1 MRSRDSCSSL
11 IRAAIDPEI
20 LVIMRTLLAS
30 SWLTTLLLTNLA
42 VSAEF
47 DLNGHKFTVPDGFV
61 VEHVAGKPLV
71 DRPVSA
77 DFDEQ
82 GRLYVTDSSG
92 SNEHVDIQVK
102 KRPHKIRRLEDTDGD
117 GVFDKSTI
125 YADQLMF
132 PEGSCW
138 FDGSLYVAAPPEI
151 WKFTDA
157 DDDGVAEKREVWFDG
172 KTLTH
177 CANDLHG
184 PYLGPDGWI
193 YWCKGAF
200 AEQTHQ
206 LNGKPWTTKAAHIF
220 RRRPEGGPIEPVMT
234 GGMDNPVEVVF
245 TPGGER
251 FFTTTFIVH
260 PHDGLRDGLIHA
272 VYGGTYGKDHG
283 SLGNHPRT
291 GDLMPTFAHLGAAA
305 PCGLAR
311 LESDGLG
318 SDHRNNILAC
328 QFNMHKISR
337 HVLTKHGATFT
348 SETSDL
354 LVSDNLDFHP
364 TDVLEDSDG
373 SVLVVDTGGWFRLC
387 CPTSQLE
394 KADVLGGIYRIRRK
408 DAKAVADPRGSK
420 IAWQD
425 LNNEELVELLNDERF
440 AVRNRARQQIGK
452 RGEGC
457 RSSLAQ
463 VLKSSDDSHHR
474 LQAVWALTWIDK
486 SSARAAVR
494 DALSDSDETVRQ
506 AALHSISVRKDKE
519 ATDKLAA
526 LIRTGTPHNRRAAAE
541 ALGRLG
547 SPSDIPKLLR
557 AVPAATIS
565 SSDSGDTVDR
575 FLEHSLIYAV
585 LELNDPAFAWK
596 HIGSDNDR
604 IRRAALIALDQME
617 DNGKLK
623 PGIIAPLLTS
633 KSQILNDTAWW
644 IAEKH
649 PDWGDTVVEAFR
661 AELREPPR
669 EQELVDR
676 LGARLQRFAGSAA
689 VQQVMAEALS
699 KPDAKEPV
707 RLAVLNAMAAS
718 NQKPLPAAWADPL
731 HDQLSGSND
740 VIRAAL
746 TALNQLSDA
755 KLDDKTIARL
765 KLIAAD
771 KQMAA
776 EIRLRS
782 FNSLPKGSR
791 EITAAS
797 LEFVCSQVV
806 ISSSVTNRAL
816 AVDLL
821 TSTPLAG
828 DHLQKVARTLP
839 KTGSM
844 ELQPLMA
851 MFAKSKDVAVGNVLV
866 ASLLDAPAATALFPD
881 RLREQLSGFGEDV
894 VAQAEPLIAKINQEN
909 ASKLERVEDILA
921 HLPKADIRRGLK
933 VFQSTKASC
942 LACHRRGYIGG
953 NIGPDLNRIGQ
964 IRTERVLLES
974 ILFPNLSFVRSYE
987 PVAIVTDDGRVYNG
1001 VIRDETDDAITLQL
1015 DAKKTIQLPKSTIE
1029 ERKQGTVSIMPAG
1042 LEKQLSPQDLADL
1055 VKYLKEG

>member
-1 MRSRDSCSSL
+1 MF
-11 IRAAIDPEI
+11 AAD
-20 LVIMRTLLAS
+20 
-30 SWLTTLLLTNLA
+30 
-42 VSAEF
+42 F
-47 DLNGHKFTVPDGFV
+47 DLNGHKFTVPDGFT
-61 VEHVAGKPLV
+61 VEHIAGSPLV

-125 YADQLMF
+125 YADKLMF

-184 PYLGPDGWI
+184 PYLGPDGWM

-200 AEQTHQ
+200 AEQKHE
-206 LNGKPWTTKAAHIF
+206 LNGTTWTTKAAHIF

-272 VYGGTYGKDHG
+272 VYGGAYGKDHG
-283 SLGNHPRT
+283 ALGDHPRT

-337 HVLTKHGATFT
+337 HILTKNGATFT

-364 TDVLEDSDG
+364 TDVLEDADG
-373 SVLVVDTGGWFRLC
+373 SVLVVDTGGWFKLC

-394 KADVLGGIYRIRRK
+394 KADVLGGIYRLRRD
-408 DAKAVADPRGSK
+408 DAKTMDDSRGSK
-420 IAWQD
+420 IAWKD
-425 LNNEELVELLNDERF
+425 LSNENLVELLNDERF

-457 RSSLAQ
+457 GSALAQ
-463 VLKSSDDSHHR
+463 VLKTSDEPHHR
-474 LQAVWALTWIDK
+474 LQAVWALTWIDH
-486 SSARAAVR
+486 SSSRAAVR

-506 AALHSISVRKDKE
+506 AALHSISVHKDKE
-519 ATDKLAA
+519 ANDKLVAM
-526 LIRTGTPHNRRAAAE
+526 IRTGTPHNRRAAAE

-547 SPSDIPKLLR
+547 APSDIPKLLR
-557 AVPAATIS
+557 AIPAATINT
-565 SSDSGDTVDR
+565 DSGNIVDR

-585 LELNDPAFAWK
+585 MELNNPAFAWK
-596 HIGSDNDR
+596 YIGSDNDH
-604 IRRAALIALDQME
+604 IRRAALIALDQMT
-617 DNGKLK
+617 DKKLK
-623 PGIIAPLLTS
+623 PGIIAPLLSS
-633 KSQILNDTAWW
+633 KSQVLNDAAWW

-661 AELREPPR
+661 AELTNQPS
-669 EQELVDR
+669 EQALIDR
-676 LGARLQRFAGSAA
+676 LGDRLRQFASSTA
-689 VQQVMAEALS
+689 VQEVMAHSLS
-699 KPDAKEPV
+699 SQNSKEPL
-707 RLAVLNAMAAS
+707 RLVVLNAMADS
-718 NQKPLPAAWADPL
+718 NQKPLPAAWAGPL

-740 VIRAAL
+740 IIRAAL
-746 TALNQLSDA
+746 TALNQLSDG
-755 KLDDKTIARL
+755 KLADNTTARLTTIASD
-765 KLIAAD
+765 AEMD
-771 KQMAA
+771 A

-782 FNSLPKGSR
+782 LNSLPKDSR
-791 EITAAS
+791 EITTAS
-797 LEFVCSQVV
+797 LEFVCSQLT
-806 ISSSVTNRAL
+806 IDSSVTNRAL

-821 TSTPLAG
+821 TSTPLAS
-828 DHLQKVARTLP
+828 DHLQHVARSLP
-839 KTGSM
+839 KIGSM
-844 ELQPLMA
+844 ELQPLMT
-851 MFAKSKDVAVGNVLV
+851 MFAKSKDAAVGDVLV
-866 ASLLDAPAATALFPD
+866 ASLLEAPAATALFPD
-881 RLREQLSGFGEDV
+881 RLQEQLSGFGEEV
-894 VAQAEPLIAKINQEN
+894 VAKAAPLIAKINAEN

-921 HLPKADIRRGLK
+921 RMPDADIRRGLK
-933 VFQSTKASC
+933 VFQGTKASC

-964 IRTERVLLES
+964 IRTERALLES
-974 ILFPNLSFVRSYE
+974 ILFPNLTFVRSYE
-987 PVAIVTDDGRVYNG
+987 PVSIVTDDGHVYNG
-1001 VIRDETDDAITLQL
+1001 AIRNETDTTITLQL
-1015 DAKKTIQLPKSTIE
+1015 DAKKTIQLSKSTIE
-1029 ERKQGTVSIMPAG
+1029 ERKQGTISIMPAG